1 MRGRQNRGKVILIII
16 IIGRIKIQNIK
27 KGMITK
33 EIKKKNK
40 TLGLDMRER

>member
-1 MRGRQNRGKVILIII
+1 MILIIII
-16 IIGRIKIQNIK
+16 IIGRIKIQKIK